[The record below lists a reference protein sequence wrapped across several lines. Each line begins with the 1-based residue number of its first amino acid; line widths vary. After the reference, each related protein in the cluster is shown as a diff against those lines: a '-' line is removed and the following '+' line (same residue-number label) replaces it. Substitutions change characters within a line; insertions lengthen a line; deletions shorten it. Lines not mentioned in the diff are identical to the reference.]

1 MEKEGKN
8 RKNANF
14 NYSNLPKSDK
24 DFLVEAI
31 GKAIKEK
38 YGLSLDDLFRL
49 VKEEISIPV
58 SIFNDKLTV
67 LESVVK
73 FLKEEKELSL
83 SNIGKLLKRNEKNIW
98 HVYDQTKKKYYKKFI
113 ITEEKFTIPVSI
125 FSKEKLSAQESI
137 VVYLRDKFNFS
148 YHKIALVLKRDD
160 RTIWTVYQRARKK
173 NVK

>member
-1 MEKEGKN
+1 MGKAEKD

-14 NYSNLPKSDK
+14 NYSKLPLTDK

-38 YGLSLDDLFRL
+38 YGLSLDDLFKSI
-49 VKEEISIPV
+49 KEEISIPI

-83 SNIGKLLKRNEKNIW
+83 RNIGKILNRDEKNIW
-98 HVYDQTKKKYYKKFI
+98 HAYDQTKKKYPKKFI
-113 ITEEKFTIPVSI
+113 ISDKKFVIPVSI

-137 VVYLRDKFNFS
+137 VVYLRDELNFS
-148 YHKIALVLKRDD
+148 YHKIALVLKRND
-160 RTIWTVYQRARKK
+160 RTIWTVYSRAREK

>member
-1 MEKEGKN
+1 MGKEEKS

-14 NYSNLPKSDK
+14 NYPNLPKNDK

-31 GKAIKEK
+31 GKVIREK
-38 YGLSLDDLFRL
+38 YGLSLDDLFKL
-49 VKEEISIPV
+49 VKEEISIPI

-98 HVYDQTKKKYYKKFI
+98 HAYDQTKKKYSKKFTI
-113 ITEEKFTIPVSI
+113 AEERFAIPVSI

-137 VVYLRDKFNFS
+137 VVYLREKLNFS

-160 RTIWTVYQRARKK
+160 RTIWTVYQRAREK